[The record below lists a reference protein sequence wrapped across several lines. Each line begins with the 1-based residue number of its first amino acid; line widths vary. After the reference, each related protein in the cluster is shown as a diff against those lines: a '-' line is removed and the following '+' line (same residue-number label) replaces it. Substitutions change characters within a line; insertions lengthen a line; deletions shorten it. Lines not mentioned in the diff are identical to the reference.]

1 MGDSTKRQ
9 HYDSLGSNLQGGADA
24 RIAPGKGIKISQSIN
39 NINKINLE
47 TAEVDSKE
55 QVKAYKEYQA
65 KVAAERQAKAK
76 LATINNR
83 IKNSN
88 TRAAELAKNIPGA
101 KGGVR
106 QTYATK
112 ISIRSR
118 WISSETILWKNWKSK
133 YL

>member
-9 HYDSLGSNLQGGADA
+9 HYDSLGSNWQGGADA

-55 QVKAYKEYQA
+55 QVKAYKARQA

-101 KGGVR
+101 NGGVR

-118 WISSETILWKNWKSK
+118 
-133 YL
+133 